1 MARFGRRI
9 WRWRSHLECAAVAAV
24 FSTAVATPLSA
35 QQTDTLPLP
44 TATLPPVVVTVTRDA
59 ARSPLELPFAISATR
74 PDSVRPGQR
83 HLSLDETLFLLP
95 GVTVAN
101 RNNPTQ
107 DPRISIRGFGA
118 RSAFGVRG
126 VRVLRDGIPL
136 TLPDGQTPVDY
147 LDLASIGRIEVIRG
161 SAAALYGNASGGVID
176 IQSSAPPT
184 DPFAVQL
191 RTWGDSG
198 GVRRWLG
205 SAGGTIGR
213 VQYQGDVGH
222 NETDGFRDYSNQR
235 VTSGF
240 GRVMTTVGTTDLAL
254 EVMGYD
260 MPLAENPGA
269 LTAAELDTNRTMADP
284 LSVSKEAGKAV
295 RQGQIGLTATHTTG
309 ERQLTAMLY
318 GGWRNLDNPL
328 TFAIVKFGR
337 VSYGGG
343 VRSTMP
349 MHLFGLAHRV
359 SIGADVQRQDDD
371 RQNFKNCNPPSATP
385 APGCSA
391 SVGGRGATTL
401 DQRELVSGVGAYIRD
416 ELTLAPGYLMNVGVR
431 ADYVNFDVTDH
442 FITADDPDDSGD
454 RTLHAISPTV
464 GIVARL
470 NALTSLYANV
480 ATAFETPT
488 TTELANRPDSSG
500 GINPNLKPQYSTTY
514 ETGVKGLALGHVQY
528 DVAAFATMVRDEL
541 IPFEVPDGQGR
552 TFYRNAGRTHRYGAE
567 LGLSTVVGAFEGAL
581 SYSYSHFRF
590 AQFQIDSITNY
601 AGNRIPGIPL
611 HQAEASLT
619 WRHRSVFVTAE
630 GEMFGRVY
638 VDDQND
644 ASAAGYHTMNL
655 RMGGTTMFGQSW
667 FSPVIGIQNVF
678 DAHYVG
684 SVSVN
689 ASGGKYYEPAPG
701 RVIFAG
707 LTLAVGR

>member
-1 MARFGRRI
+1 MARFGRRAKRC
-9 WRWRSHLECAAVAAV
+9 WSHCRCVLLAAVLGTVA
-24 FSTAVATPLSA
+24 ATPMFA
-35 QQTDTLPLP
+35 QQSDTLPLP
-44 TATLPPVVVTVTRDA
+44 TAKLAPVVVTVTRDA

-74 PDSVRPGQR
+74 PDSLRPGQR

-147 LDLASIGRIEVIRG
+147 LDLASIGRIEVMRG

-184 DPFAVQL
+184 DPFALQL

-205 SAGGTIGR
+205 TAGGTIGR
-213 VQYQGDVGH
+213 VQYQGDVSH
-222 NETDGFRDYSNQR
+222 NETDGFRAYSRQR

-240 GRVMTTVGTTDLAL
+240 GRVMTTVGSTDLAL
-254 EVMGYD
+254 EVMGYS
-260 MPLAENPGA
+260 MPLAQNPGA
-269 LTAAELDTNRTMADP
+269 LTAAQLDSSRTMADP
-284 LSVSKEAGKAV
+284 ASVSKEAGKAV
-295 RQGQIGLTATHTTG
+295 RQGQIGLTATRTIG
-309 ERQLTAMLY
+309 ERQFTAMLY
-318 GGWRNLDNPL
+318 GGWRRLDNPL
-328 TFAIVKFGR
+328 PFAIIKFGR
-337 VSYGGG
+337 VSYGGS
-343 VRSTMP
+343 VRGTVP
-349 MHLFGLAHRV
+349 MQLFGMAHRV

-371 RQNFKNCNPPSATP
+371 RQNFRNCNPPSATP

-401 DQRELVSGVGAYIRD
+401 DQRELVSGVGAYVRD
-416 ELTLAPGYLMNVGVR
+416 ELTLVPGFLMSVGVR

-442 FITADDPDDSGD
+442 FITSDDPDDSGD

-464 GIVARL
+464 GAVARL
-470 NALTSLYANV
+470 NSLTSLYANV

-488 TTELANRPDSSG
+488 TTELANRPDSTG

-514 ETGVKGLALGHVQY
+514 EVGIKGLALGRVQY
-528 DVAAFATMVRDEL
+528 DLATFATLVRDEL
-541 IPFEVPDGQGR
+541 IPFEVPGGQGR

-567 LGLSTVVGAFEGAL
+567 LGLGVALGPFDGAL
-581 SYSYSHFRF
+581 SYSYSHFQF
-590 AQFQIDSITNY
+590 ADFTTDAGVSY

-619 WRHRSVFVTAE
+619 WRHSNLFVTAE
-630 GEMFGRVY
+630 GEVFGRVY
-638 VDDQND
+638 VNDQND
-644 ASAAGYHTMNL
+644 ASAAGYQTMNL
-655 RMGGTTMFGQSW
+655 RLGGTAMFGQSW
-667 FSPVIGIQNVF
+667 FSPVIGIQNLF